1 MALAPKRKAFARKYA
16 KNGGNGVKAY
26 QDAGYKGS
34 YNVAGVEAHKLL
46 KNPKIV
52 KEIERFMKEDAKA
65 DILTANE
72 VLGGL
77 SAKAR
82 ADIADVLE
90 ADGSFNLAK
99 AKERGKSKLI
109 KSLKFDKDTG
119 KVVGVELYSAHEA
132 ERDLGKFHKLFT
144 ERTETVDLT
153 ETEKHKTVIAN
164 EIHRLRLRFA
174 DDDLAFEAEVAR
186 LRVMNSDQTDP
197 AYDPLLDYTKHPE
210 NWPEVKAQDVVAD
223 GGDGNN

>member
-46 KNPKIV
+46 KNPRV
-52 KEIERFMKEDAKA
+52 QKEIERFVKQDAKA

-132 ERDLGKFHKLFT
+132 ERDLGKFHKLFS
-144 ERTETVDLT
+144 ERVETVDLT
-153 ETEKHKTVIAN
+153 AIEGHRTFINNEVQRLQIA
-164 EIHRLRLRFA
+164 HGDDAAAFAASVAQLRAQFSNR
-174 DDDLAFEAEVAR
+174 D
-186 LRVMNSDQTDP
+186 DP
-197 AYDPLLDYTKHPE
+197 AYDSLLDYTKHPE
-210 NWPEVKAQDVVAD
+210 NWPPLESKPLEQSDA
-223 GGDGNN
+223 NN